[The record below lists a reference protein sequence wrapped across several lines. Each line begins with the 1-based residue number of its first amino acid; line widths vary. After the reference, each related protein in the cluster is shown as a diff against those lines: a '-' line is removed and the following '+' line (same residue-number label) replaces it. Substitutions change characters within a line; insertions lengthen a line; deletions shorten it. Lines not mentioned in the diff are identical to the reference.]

1 MRNGSNV
8 AVITAA
14 HGTVDSREKHVNK
27 CWHGEVQVGSAPAVA
42 AIIKDLDPRQFVNE
56 IVAHALCRV
65 VGLPI
70 PDAYI
75 VINDGALPEAKKG
88 PLASKDLCER
98 FDIESGRLMFASA
111 KCGNSFSTTL
121 HLPQRGDEV
130 PNMVVELARAGALVA
145 MRGYLMGWQQ
155 LGVAAAFDE
164 WAAVIDRH
172 WGNLLLDEN
181 KKVWVID
188 HTHAFT
194 GGDWTLDNLP
204 QVNCGGWLLTDAV
217 KGMTEE
223 YCRRHAVSG
232 VAAIQERR
240 AQIDIAFDRARAE
253 VMALNLVPEADL
265 EGLKAFLEERHS
277 HFPGFLEQSISAS
290 FSGVAH
296 G

>member
-1 MRNGSNV
+1 MRYGSNI
-8 AVITAA
+8 ALITAA
-14 HGTVDSREKHVNK
+14 HGVVVSDEKHVNK
-27 CWHGEVQVGSAPAVA
+27 CWHGEVQVGCASPVA
-42 AIIKDLDPRQFVNE
+42 AIIKDLDPRQFANE

-75 VINDGALPEAKKG
+75 VINDGALPEAGKG
-88 PLASKDLCER
+88 PVAPKDLCER
-98 FDIESGRLMFASA
+98 LDVDGGRLMFASA

-121 HLPQRGDEV
+121 NLPQGGGQV
-130 PNMVVELARAGALVA
+130 PNRIVDLAYSGALAA
-145 MRGYLMGWQQ
+145 MRGYLMNWRQ

-181 KKVWVID
+181 RNIWLID

-194 GGDWTLDNLP
+194 GADWTLGNLP
-204 QVNCGGWLLTDAV
+204 QVNCGSWLITDAV
-217 KGMTEE
+217 KGMTVE
-223 YCRRHAVSG
+223 YCRRLAADGIAVL
-232 VAAIQERR
+232 EDRR
-240 AQIDIAFDRARAE
+240 ARIATAFGQARAE
-253 VMALNLVPEADL
+253 VTALKLIPEGDL
-265 EGLKAFLEERHS
+265 DGLEAFLEERHS

-290 FSGVAH
+290 FQGVAR